1 MIFILYYFHFQL
13 ITFQHLII
21 FKKSYFHNEINLSFY
36 NAPQTAV
43 TWMIFYLLNNSE
55 KKVFCS
61 SYPPLPDILYL
72 TKQKQVQQIC
82 IRKNKC
88 QVLASFPSKFRM
100 SPVLNILEKVQCQQ
114 LGIDQFLFLICRH
127 NCSCNCFSLFLLFTE
142 AQFRLLSCGWL

>member
-1 MIFILYYFHFQL
+1 
-13 ITFQHLII
+13 
-21 FKKSYFHNEINLSFY
+21 
-36 NAPQTAV
+36 
-43 TWMIFYLLNNSE
+43 MIFYLLNNSE

-114 LGIDQFLFLICRH
+114 QGIDQFLFLICRH
-127 NCSCNCFSLFLLFTE
+127 NCSCNCFSLFYCS
-142 AQFRLLSCGWL
+142 QRLNSGCCLMAGSELWITLALANFPFINIFKPGVFIWVKVI